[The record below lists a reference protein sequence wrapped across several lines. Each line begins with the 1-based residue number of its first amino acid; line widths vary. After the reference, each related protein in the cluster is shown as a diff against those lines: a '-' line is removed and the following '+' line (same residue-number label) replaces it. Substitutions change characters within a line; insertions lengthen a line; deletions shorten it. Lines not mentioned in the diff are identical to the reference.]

1 MEKDNTTYVRY
12 KTIFKIAKKLIYIGG
27 IVHHFKR

>member
-12 KTIFKIAKKLIYIGG
+12 KATYKIAKKLIYLRG
-27 IVHHFKR
+27 IMDHLKI